1 MAKIKLIS
9 LYGIEPEFAESTP
22 TDLSKI
28 NNKSFVIKF
37 ERLES
42 ANQFKHVWGKSNNL
56 LANVVKNIH
65 SKKGFAAAKDIAM
78 KNMFNEQKNKLENEM
93 NLKKTKTASLKPKY

>member
-1 MAKIKLIS
+1 MAKVKLIS
-9 LYGIEPEFAESTP
+9 LYGIEPEFEKRTP

-37 ERLES
+37 DRLNS
-42 ANQFKHVWGKSNNL
+42 ANQFKHVWGKSNLL

-65 SKKGFAAAKDIAM
+65 SKKGFAASKELAM
-78 KNMFNEQKNKLENEM
+78 KNMFSEQQNILQNEM
-93 NLKKTKTASLKPKY
+93 AMKKTKTNTLKPK